1 MEKITKMSCV
11 VLALALCGCSEGN
24 DSIKDKVKGLLS
36 SDKQSV
42 PDIVKEQQRRE
53 KIRQNTMWTEE
64 NQALH
69 PLEYCQAQL
78 SAVSKYEDDLLV
90 LTFSIKKMMVRNE
103 KQEED
108 DGVKVKRYK
117 ESFTK
122 MKSLYLSA
130 DGNGEWPVEYNGI
143 SLSKDRLEDAII
155 DLDAEIQRLTIDL
168 PNVKQ
173 RNIVLEK
180 KLVRVQSEQKALV
193 ELKRKISDTILSLK
207 EKKVVGETSSIRD
220 ALAAINASIGAINV
234 DGGISIDDLVEE
246 RPEEVRKRKFH
257 DIISR

>member
-1 MEKITKMSCV
+1 M
-11 VLALALCGCSEGN
+11 
-24 DSIKDKVKGLLS
+24 
-36 SDKQSV
+36 
-42 PDIVKEQQRRE
+42 
-53 KIRQNTMWTEE
+53 
-64 NQALH
+64 
-69 PLEYCQAQL
+69 
-78 SAVSKYEDDLLV
+78 
-90 LTFSIKKMMVRNE
+90 
-103 KQEED
+103 
-108 DGVKVKRYK
+108 
-117 ESFTK
+117 
-122 MKSLYLSA
+122 
-130 DGNGEWPVEYNGI
+130 
-143 SLSKDRLEDAII
+143 
-155 DLDAEIQRLTIDL
+155 DAEIQRLTIDL